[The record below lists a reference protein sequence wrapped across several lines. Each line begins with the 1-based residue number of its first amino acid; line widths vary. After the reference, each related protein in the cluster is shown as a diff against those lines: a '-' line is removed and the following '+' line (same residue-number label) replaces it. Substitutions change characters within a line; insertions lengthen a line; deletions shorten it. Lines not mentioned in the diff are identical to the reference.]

1 MESSFNLHVPS
12 GASQTVFFRADPL
25 ASSATPDIGA
35 ISGDYVHITGT
46 TTITGFEASYRGR
59 VITIVFDGILTL
71 TNSGTLILPTGA
83 NITTAV
89 GDAAM
94 FRCES
99 GTTWRC
105 VEYMRYSGS
114 SLGGI
119 TGFLSGLNTA
129 APNATVNVAYLL
141 ATGGSTD
148 KDVAII
154 PTGTG
159 GFMLATPD
167 NTATG
172 GNKRGFQ
179 AVDLQLV
186 RNAASQVAAGS
197 YTFAAGLGNTVDGSY
212 STIPGG
218 FENSSAVSCTASVIG
233 GGYQNTISSG
243 EYQVISGGRSNL
255 ILAGSTAHNVIAG
268 GYNNVITGG
277 GTGYSA
283 IWGGSSL
290 TLSNANGT
298 AGFLSGIASG
308 GGSAMTITASN
319 TIVFGNNNIWLANN
333 NNTASQLHF
342 FEPYNTTG
350 AFPNTAHST
359 AFQAQAQ
366 AADITYTLP
375 ADAPTINGQAL
386 TATTAGVMSW
396 ASVSGG
402 MTYNNV
408 TGTTQALAVNNS
420 YGMNNAGL
428 VTGTLPATAAIG
440 DEIEICGVGAG
451 GWAIAQNASQTI
463 VFNATT
469 ATTAGVGGSV
479 ASTDRYDTI
488 RLRCIVA
495 NTTFLVLWAKGT
507 LTVT

>member
-159 GFMLATPD
+159 GFMLAIPD
-167 NTATG
+167 NTTTG
-172 GNKRGFQ
+172 GNKRGNYS
-179 AVDLQLV
+179 VDLQLSRSV
-186 RNAASQVAAGS
+186 NTMVASGDYSLLFGRESTVSGTDSIVLGRNHTSSGFQSAI
-197 YTFAAGLGNTVDGSY
+197 LGGQTHTIGAQSY
-212 STIPGG
+212 SAI
-218 FENSSAVSCTASVIG
+218 IG
-233 GGYQNTISSG
+233 GSSG
-243 EYQVISGGRSNL
+243 TIN
-255 ILAGSTAHNVIAG
+255 A
-268 GYNNVITGG
+268 
-277 GTGYSA
+277 GYSA
-283 IWGGSSL
+283 IIGGQ
-290 TLSNANGT
+290 NNV
-298 AGFLSGIASG
+298 IASG
-308 GGSAMTITASN
+308 GDHSAIIAGQNLTIGKFSLGFNASSNGGLYVDLSAPAFRYSVLFNDATLVVGNTDGTARG
-319 TIVFGNNNIWLANN
+319 IRWY
-333 NNTASQLHF
+333 
-342 FEPYNTTG
+342 E
-350 AFPNTAHST
+350 PNTSETYAGVYYTEIKAGVQTGNIS
-359 AFQAQAQ
+359 
-366 AADITYTLP
+366 YTLP
-375 ADAPTINGQAL
+375 AAAPAANGYVL
-386 TATTAGVMSW
+386 VCSTAGVMSW
-396 ASVSGG
+396 QAASGGG
-402 MTYNNV
+402 MTQNEV
-408 TGTTQALAVNNS
+408 TGTSQAMAVNNS
-420 YGMNNAGL
+420 YGMNNVAL
-428 VTGTLPATAAIG
+428 VTGTLPATAAYG